1 MTDEQ
6 LATLESLGLAA
17 IAELRRLREE
27 NARLKRRL
35 EAQIM
40 ESTKAQRRVK
50 ELEADNA
57 ALVAYGKEAKRR
69 LDGEPSPKYVIT
81 EA

>member
-27 NARLKRRL
+27 NARLKARL
-35 EAQIM
+35 EAQINQSVRLSLELM
-40 ESTKAQRRVK
+40 ALKAQRRD
-50 ELEADNA
+50 EEAPEY
-57 ALVAYGKEAKRR
+57 VTKEA
-69 LDGEPSPKYVIT
+69 
-81 EA
+81 A